1 MSKNTLKIVA
11 DENIPAVETY
21 FGHLGEIVRYPGRQL
36 RREQLQDADILLVRS
51 VTPVNKKLLADT
63 PVQFVGTCT
72 IGTDHLDT
80 DYLQQQGIAYSSA
93 PGCNANSVVEYVFSA
108 LAALAVPWWQSPI
121 GIIGCGNVGGH
132 LYRQLKSLGLQCRV
146 YDPLIPPD
154 SVEDL
159 THLDEVLSADIVCVH
174 APLTRSGDHPSFHL
188 LGEAEL
194 SQLRTGATLISA
206 GRGAVIDNQALLK
219 LLPQR
224 PDLHIALDVWEPEP
238 GLDIRLLDAV
248 ELGSPHIAG
257 YSLDGKVTGTA
268 MIYHALCKHLGLTAV
283 DESQSLVR
291 EDLAAEGLEIDLS
304 TLSSTPGAEALLQ
317 AAILG
322 AYNIRDD
329 DARLREM
336 IASSESDEARCLG
349 FDLLRKHYPERRE
362 FRHWQVTLTAEQ
374 AALEIDVINT
384 DVKTQAEKK
393 PLSNLLAAMGFK
405 LTAIC

>member
-1 MSKNTLKIVA
+1 MNKSVLKIVA

-36 RREQLQDADILLVRS
+36 QREQLLDADILLVRS
-51 VTPVNKKLLADT
+51 VTPVNEQLLTDT
-63 PVQFVGTCT
+63 PVRFVGTCT
-72 IGTDHLDT
+72 IGTDHLDIH
-80 DYLQQQGIAYSSA
+80 YLQQQGIAYSSA

-108 LAALAVPWWQSPI
+108 LAALEVPWWQSQV

-132 LYRQLKSLGLQCRV
+132 LYRQLKSLGLHCRV
-146 YDPLIPPD
+146 YDPLIA
-154 SVEDL
+154 SESIEDL
-159 THLDEVLSADIVCVH
+159 TCLEEVLSADIVCVH
-174 APLTRSGDHPSFHL
+174 APLTKSGDHPSFHL

-224 PDLHIALDVWEPEP
+224 PDLRIALDVWEPEP
-238 GLDIRLLDAV
+238 GLDIRLLEAV

-268 MIYHALCKHLGLTAV
+268 MIYKALCDHLGLAAAA
-283 DESQSLVR
+283 ENNG
-291 EDLAAEGLEIDLS
+291 LAAAGLEVDLTALNS
-304 TLSSTPGAEALLQ
+304 NLCVGELLQ
-317 AAILG
+317 TVILG

-329 DARLREM
+329 DKRLREM
-336 IASSESDEARCLG
+336 VVQSESDEARCLG

-362 FRHWQVTLTAEQ
+362 FRHWQVKLTPEQ
-374 AALEIDVINT
+374 AALEIEFIHAGT
-384 DVKTQAEKK
+384 KTQTEKK

-405 LTAIC
+405 LTDIC